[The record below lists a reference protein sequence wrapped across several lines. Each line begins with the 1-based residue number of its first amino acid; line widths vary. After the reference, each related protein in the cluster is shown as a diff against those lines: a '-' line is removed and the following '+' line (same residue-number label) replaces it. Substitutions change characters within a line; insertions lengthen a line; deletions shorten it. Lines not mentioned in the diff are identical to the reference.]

1 SESVF
6 VFVRKVRMKTILMP
20 WAMVVATSIAALHP
34 TRCGAADEVVA
45 FGLTNRSINSAA
57 IFLDP
62 EYHDLRVTNLSSLG
76 YKGISV
82 RLGRAESGLFFS
94 PNTRA
99 SLQDDNFMIGH
110 AYGRVDGI
118 TRRISSVYCR
128 RDGYANYPVTVDF
141 LPLGTVS

>member
-1 SESVF
+1 
-6 VFVRKVRMKTILMP
+6 MKTISTTL
-20 WAMVVATSIAALHP
+20 AIAATTLTALIP
-34 TRCGAADEVVA
+34 LTRCSAAEEITA

-82 RLGRAESGLFFS
+82 RLGQAESGLFFS
-94 PNTRA
+94 PYTRA

-118 TRRISSVYCR
+118 TRRISSVFCR

-141 LPLGTVS
+141 LP